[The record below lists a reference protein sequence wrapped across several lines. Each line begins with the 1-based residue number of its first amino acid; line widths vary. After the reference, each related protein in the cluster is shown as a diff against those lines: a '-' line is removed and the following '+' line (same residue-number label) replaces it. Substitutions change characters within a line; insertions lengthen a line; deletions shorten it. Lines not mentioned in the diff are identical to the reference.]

1 MEINAQR
8 LWNRLHQLGQ
18 IGVDPQ
24 GRRHPLDFYRRG
36 YSGEELADQR
46 NEGGRAGRA

>member
-8 LWNRLHQLGQ
+8 LWDRLHQLGQ

-24 GRRHPLDFYRRG
+24 GGVTRLDFYRRG
-36 YSGEELADQR
+36 YSGEELADRR